1 MATGGTNYKSTAQSK
16 TPYMD
21 LYNAFK
27 EQTETKGGEYKEN
40 LRKQADITKGQ
51 VEQEY
56 GKGAEEQYV
65 SLKQQQKQLP
75 AQLRTMG
82 LGGGAAESSLIKLKS
97 AYGQGLGALQEAK
110 GQELSDIE
118 RSYLSSVSDYNLA
131 QKQNLEDAYADYMA
145 KQVAYDQQIKEQ
157 ELSDFLN
164 TYQSTYTT
172 PSSIDSAI
180 ANLQSSTDVNKDSKI
195 SYLQAHR
202 NVLQQ
207 QIADAKADAKAAS
220 VRETRSV
227 SKTID
232 DGTIDNEK
240 EIDKYLGPASFTG
253 ASADAKKTTV
263 KTEKPTTTTPS
274 SSIGAL
280 PTDWS
285 SSIGP
290 LPIDWIGRNPITGKL
305 QPKSTS
311 SSSIGA
317 SADAYARKP
326 KKTAQQLIYEQSSD
340 FKQNLLR

>member
-131 QKQNLEDAYADYMA
+131 QKQSLEDAYADYMA

-207 QIADAKADAKAAS
+207 QIADAKAAS

-240 EIDKYLGPASFTG
+240 EIDKYL
-253 ASADAKKTTV
+253 
-263 KTEKPTTTTPS
+263 EKSQPNSTSS
-274 SSIGAL
+274 SSIGA
-280 PTDWS
+280 
-285 SSIGP
+285 

-305 QPKSTS
+305 QPT
-311 SSSIGA
+311 GA